1 MNTVSV
7 DRELLEEVEDV
18 LRECA
23 GFLPGN
29 DGGIKRIAEAGRKL
43 TAALAQPEQPEA
55 VQPISDAADAIAYAI
70 TGEPDPLK
78 RKQPE
83 AGRGVCSRCH
93 GVDGD
98 CDALMSDDPTACP
111 CRCHEPQVQDESHR
125 ICGCE
130 ECRGPTPYEAEH
142 PSEGNVGRY
151 YGEAVGANTWDIY
164 RPDGSFLAHIDRPGV
179 FYAILDEL
187 NKLNATTRPQVQEAG
202 REYECAECD
211 VALEKR
217 NQFRYFHPH
226 NGCRLAG
233 SWAIGEI
240 HDVRKGGDETIIRL
254 ARTSRPQPQ
263 EAAAIGWL
271 RLHNGQ
277 PDWDECCI
285 FETREAAE
293 RYLDSRNLDPEER
306 QEYSHAQ
313 IYLAP
318 PANAEAVRIVSAL
331 RSLWRTKDGALVLC
345 NASVST
351 IEAACREADTFLAQH
366 GGRGDE

>member
-1 MNTVSV
+1 MSMNTVIV

-29 DGGIKRIAEAGRKL
+29 DGGTKRVVEAGRKL
-43 TAALAQPEQPEA
+43 YAALTQPEQPTISVKGLFSNAEFAQIQHPKGWA
-55 VQPISDAADAIAYAI
+55 VYSQQPGESKWEGPIAVLEQKHSTALDV
-70 TGEPDPLK
+70 TGLVWPLK
-78 RKQPE
+78 TLPQPE
-83 AGRGVCSRCH
+83 
-93 GVDGD
+93 
-98 CDALMSDDPTACP
+98 
-111 CRCHEPQVQDESHR
+111 
-125 ICGCE
+125 
-130 ECRGPTPYEAEH
+130 
-142 PSEGNVGRY
+142 
-151 YGEAVGANTWDIY
+151 
-164 RPDGSFLAHIDRPGV
+164 RP
-179 FYAILDEL
+179 
-187 NKLNATTRPQVQEAG
+187 EAG

-240 HDVRKGGDETIIRL
+240 HDVRKGGDETIIRR
-254 ARTSRPQPQ
+254 AKATSRQQTQ

-285 FETREAAE
+285 FETREVAE
-293 RYLDSRNLDPEER
+293 RYLDSCDFDPKER
-306 QEYSHAQ
+306 QEYSHTQ

-318 PANAEAVRIVSAL
+318 PDAEAVRMLA
-331 RSLWRTKDGALVLC
+331 RLVAIANERPFVPLGH
-345 NASVST
+345 VL
-351 IEAACREADTFLAQH
+351 EHEVPAAKKLAQH
-366 GGRGDE
+366 GGRGDA